1 MGKNRHG
8 FLGPHG
14 FLPEIHMVA
23 VYFYLFFALFLLFF
37 FFNTWNSIFITC
49 VFSPCRFCADLVDPQ
64 GSLIIPTLRPEY
76 VNGLF

>member
-1 MGKNRHG
+1 
-8 FLGPHG
+8 
-14 FLPEIHMVA
+14 MVFW
-23 VYFYLFFALFLLFF
+23 VLMDFCQKSTWSLFIYLFFCFVFAFFF